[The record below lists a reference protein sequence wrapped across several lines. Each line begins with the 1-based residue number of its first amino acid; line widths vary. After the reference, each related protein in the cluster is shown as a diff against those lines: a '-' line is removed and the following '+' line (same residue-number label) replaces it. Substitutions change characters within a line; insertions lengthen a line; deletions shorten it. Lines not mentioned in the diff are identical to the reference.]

1 MICGECGGRKYEG
14 YNGPNSDIERCTCHQ
29 PDSIDEFE
37 FPSGPVAGM
46 RLLPRQ
52 DRFGSFPLPQH
63 QEPTGSIDEFD
74 VSSGPV
80 GGASPLRAQQKFS
93 SRSHPQH
100 QVKSFQVRRRSYP
113 QHQAP
118 SFQPRSSTSDTMP
131 LALGIGI
138 GVILGAVVCLG
149 FVIVF

>member
-14 YNGPNSDIERCTCHQ
+14 YDGPNSDIGRCTCHQ

-37 FPSGPVAGM
+37 GPLGGM
-46 RLLPRQ
+46 YYPPRQ
-52 DRFGSFPLPQH
+52 ERFGSFPLPQY
-63 QEPTGSIDEFD
+63 QVPTDSIDEFELPL
-74 VSSGPV
+74 GPV
-80 GGASPLRAQQKFS
+80 GGASPLRAHEQFV
-93 SRSHPQH
+93 SRSLPQQ
-100 QVKSFQVRRRSYP
+100 QVKSFEVRRRSYP

-138 GVILGAVVCLG
+138 GIILGAVICLG

>member
-1 MICGECGGRKYEG
+1 MICGECGGREYEG
-14 YNGPNSDIERCTCHQ
+14 YDGPNSDIGRCTCHQ

-37 FPSGPVAGM
+37 EPLGGM
-46 RLLPRQ
+46 YHPPRRE
-52 DRFGSFPLPQH
+52 RFGSFPL
-63 QEPTGSIDEFD
+63 
-74 VSSGPV
+74 
-80 GGASPLRAQQKFS
+80 
-93 SRSHPQH
+93 
-100 QVKSFQVRRRSYP
+100 P

-138 GVILGAVVCLG
+138 GVILGAVICLG

>member
-14 YNGPNSDIERCTCHQ
+14 YEGPNSDIGRCTCHQ

-37 FPSGPVAGM
+37 EPLGGM
-46 RLLPRQ
+46 YHPPRRE
-52 DRFGSFPLPQH
+52 RFGSFPLPQH
-63 QEPTGSIDEFD
+63 QEPTDSIDEFD
-74 VSSGPV
+74 FSSGPV
-80 GGASPLRAQQKFS
+80 GGASPLRAQEQFS
-93 SRSHPQH
+93 SRSYPQH

-138 GVILGAVVCLG
+138 GVILGAVICLG